1 MSTVMRILG
10 GLTSLYLILI
20 FIRLMLTWFSGA
32 AYGRPVEVLCR
43 ITDPYLDWFRRFSSL
58 RIGPLD
64 LSPLAAMAVLSV
76 LNSVFLTLG
85 RYGVITLGLILAL
98 ILQALWSAAS
108 FILSFFII
116 VLALRLIA
124 YLTNRNVYASFWGIV
139 DTLSRPV
146 LYRINRIIFGN
157 RLVRYL
163 TGIAASIAVLLAL
176 RIGLAFLVSLGS
188 GLLSRLPV

>member
-1 MSTVMRILG
+1 
-10 GLTSLYLILI
+10 
-20 FIRLMLTWFSGA
+20 
-32 AYGRPVEVLCR
+32 VEVLCR

-58 RIGPLD
+58 RIGALD

-116 VLALRLIA
+116 GHPIPAGTGMKRYRGVKLFDEDSQDLDLYMQEILEKRRLERENEPEEEEFVA
-124 YLTNRNVYASFWGIV
+124 EEV
-139 DTLSRPV
+139 DES
-146 LYRINRIIFGN
+146 
-157 RLVRYL
+157 
-163 TGIAASIAVLLAL
+163 
-176 RIGLAFLVSLGS
+176 
-188 GLLSRLPV
+188 